1 MEWLNFFISEE
12 LGSKLHPDLAPK
24 NYYKSVAENKDVSKY
39 VMMMSSAVST
49 LKADV
54 VEALQG
60 YADYAFLWEKDR
72 EEAVRVGKISLLDKN
87 SLLIYEFEMC
97 IILSWN
103 NLTLKAPIATK
114 VICFSRL
121 LKCLRSLYGKQ
132 RGPRSDCSHR
142 SSLFWVHAVCF
153 YT

>member
-1 MEWLNFFISEE
+1 MCHSSFFISEE

-72 EEAVRVGKISLLDKN
+72 EEAVRVGRISLLHKISLL
-87 SLLIYEFEMC
+87 ICEFEMC
-97 IILSWN
+97 IIP
-103 NLTLKAPIATK
+103 TLEQLNP
-114 VICFSRL
+114 
-121 LKCLRSLYGKQ
+121 
-132 RGPRSDCSHR
+132 
-142 SSLFWVHAVCF
+142 
-153 YT
+153 